1 VSFPAPGR
9 PIPCRGAALVVVVLL
24 AAGMAACAGS
34 GAGTPPAAGAGTDPT
49 VASGQAASA
58 PEATTTGPG
67 GEALG
72 SGRQVTFAFGGDV
85 HFEQELR
92 RLLDRDPADVLAT
105 QRPVLSSAD
114 IAMVNLETAITT
126 RGTAAVK
133 DFTFRAPPAAFTAL
147 AGAGVD
153 VATMANNHGLDY
165 GPVGLTDTLAAAKAA
180 GFPIVG
186 IGLNAEQAYAPWR
199 TEVNGQRIAVIGATQ
214 VIDSQFITSW
224 SATDSHPGLAS
235 AKDVDRL
242 VAAVRA
248 ARADSDTVVV
258 YLHWGTE
265 RVSCPNPQQKELAAA
280 LQQAGADII
289 IGGHAHVLLGAG
301 MLDNAFVAYGLGNF
315 FFYATAGN
323 RADSGVVTVQATG
336 RRIDGY
342 QFVPAHIS
350 GGQART
356 LTGVAAEAAV
366 TAWTALRPCT
376 GLTP

>member
-1 VSFPAPGR
+1 MAV
-9 PIPCRGAALVVVVLL
+9 GALL
-24 AAGMAACAGS
+24 AGGAAACAGS
-34 GAGTPPAAGAGTDPT
+34 GSGATPPASPSDAAVGPTGSPDDSSGTTEP
-49 VASGQAASA
+49 
-58 PEATTTGPG
+58 ATTQPPA
-67 GEALG
+67 ESLG
-72 SGRQVTFAFGGDV
+72 SGRPVTFAFGGDV
-85 HFEQELR
+85 HFEEELR
-92 RLLDRDPADVLAT
+92 RLLDRDPANVLST
-105 QRPVLSSAD
+105 QRAVLSAAD
-114 IAMVNLETAITT
+114 IAMVNLETAVTT

-147 AGAGVD
+147 AGAGID
-153 VATMANNHGLDY
+153 VATVANNHGLDY
-165 GPVGLTDTLAAAKAA
+165 GPVGLTDTLAAAEAA
-180 GFPIVG
+180 HFPIVG
-186 IGLNAEQAYAPWR
+186 IGLTAAQAYAPWR

-214 VIDSQFITSW
+214 VLDSQFITSW
-224 SATDSHPGLAS
+224 SATDTHPGLAS
-235 AKDVDRL
+235 AKNVDRL

-289 IGGHAHVLLGAG
+289 IGGHAHVLLGGG
-301 MLDNAFVAYGLGNF
+301 MLDNAFVAYGLGNY

-336 RRIDGY
+336 RHIDGY

-356 LTGVAAEAAV
+356 LTGEAAATAV
-366 TAWTALRPCT
+366 KAWTALRPCT